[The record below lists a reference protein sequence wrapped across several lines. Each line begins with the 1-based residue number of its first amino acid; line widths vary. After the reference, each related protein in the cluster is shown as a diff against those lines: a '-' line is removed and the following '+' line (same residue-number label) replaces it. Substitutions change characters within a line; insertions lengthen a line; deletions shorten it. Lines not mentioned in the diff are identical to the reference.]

1 MSKEQLSDGLIALS
15 VLSIILAV
23 IGAFGY
29 DLWLASTQWLLIAIV
44 LTAYGLYARA
54 R

>member
-1 MSKEQLSDGLIALS
+1 MSKEQLSDGLIVLS
-15 VLSIILAV
+15 VLAIILAV
-23 IGAFGY
+23 VGAFGY

-44 LTAYGLYARA
+44 LAAYGLYARS